1 MFGVWAF
8 NYNAIIHINLNFK
21 NLHRNLIEKYN
32 LMDYGIIDKNKI
44 WLNFSIWNTLI
55 YLLNYSWLVI
65 SFLVF
70 KFENQN
76 IFVVSLILII
86 VGNNICL
93 LLEFIISFFIYK
105 KYHLKNKGYI
115 NQNIEKFKNI
125 FPSFKYI
132 NVEEF
137 NKNKIY
143 IFRDKIYQKFL
154 NKALN
159 KVKEKTKEKLII
171 KHYIIFLRYAHFLTF
186 NLMRSNITFKNDDLF
201 KISDQILNNLMFK
214 IHNNYLL
221 KIIHIKQ

>member
-1 MFGVWAF
+1 MTLTIILFSLIIIDFIVTLFGVWVF
-8 NYNAIIHINLNFK
+8 NYNAIVNINLNFK
-21 NLHRNLIEKYN
+21 KLHKDLIEKYN
-32 LMDYGIIDKNKI
+32 LIDYGIIDKNKI

-55 YLLNYSWLVI
+55 YLLNYSWLVV

-76 IFVVSLILII
+76 IFVASLILII

-105 KYHLKNKGYI
+105 KYYLKNKEYI
-115 NQNIEKFKNI
+115 NQNIEK
-125 FPSFKYI
+125 
-132 NVEEF
+132 
-137 NKNKIY
+137 
-143 IFRDKIYQKFL
+143 
-154 NKALN
+154 
-159 KVKEKTKEKLII
+159 
-171 KHYIIFLRYAHFLTF
+171 F

-201 KISDQILNNLMFK
+201 KISDQILNNLVFK